1 MADITTKDRILN
13 TAERLFAERGV
24 KETSVRDITKV
35 AASHLGSVNYYFRSK
50 SGLIR
55 AVIARRIKPLNKK
68 RFELLESYIA
78 EAGDKPVTVERILHA
93 VIAPS
98 IELYLEN
105 PHFLRFAGR
114 MISTP
119 DKQLHRIF
127 ASQLDE
133 VFSRIKDLLML
144 AIPGVPEMELM
155 WRIHF
160 TTGAIIHTWTN
171 HSDLEIRSGGICKI
185 EDKEKMI
192 NRLISFCAA
201 GLEAPVNKDFN
212 SD

>member
-1 MADITTKDRILN
+1 MTDIRTKDRLLD
-13 TAERLFAERGV
+13 TAERLFAEKGV
-24 KETSVRDITKV
+24 KETSIRDITK
-35 AASHLGSVNYYFRSK
+35 AAGSHLGAVNYHFRSK
-50 SGLIR
+50 YGLIR

-68 RFELLESYIA
+68 RFELLDSYIA

-93 VIAPS
+93 LIAPS

-105 PHFLRFAGR
+105 PNFLRLAGR
-114 MISTP
+114 MISAP

-133 VFSRIKDLLML
+133 VFFRIKDLLVL
-144 AIPGVPEMELM
+144 AIPDLPEKELM

-171 HSDLEIRSGGICKI
+171 HSDLEIRSKGVCKI
-185 EDKEKMI
+185 KDKDEAI
-192 NRLISFCAA
+192 NQLIAFCAS
-201 GLEAPVNKDFN
+201 GLRAPSQKT
-212 SD
+212 